1 MAFGINPGD
10 PMWLD
15 EKDRCR
21 APTPGARAWLTFDAA
36 AQGEFLG
43 DANQNLEPTR
53 LGGSRQPERRRWM
66 ETLKM
71 QKRDSLD
78 RGSVTLLRHSATD
91 RDS

>member
-1 MAFGINPGD
+1 
-10 PMWLD
+10 MWLD

-53 LGGSRQPERRRWM
+53 LGGSRQPERQRWM

-71 QKRDSLD
+71 QKR
-78 RGSVTLLRHSATD
+78 RGLQGPPPLVVSREGIEPSTY
-91 RDS
+91 